1 LVEETPNRLVIATVL
16 ANRLFYSINWFSIPP
31 IFYLIARELHTEVS
45 GLGLVS
51 SAFLVGIGL
60 FQVPGAAL
68 SSKFGPR
75 TMCII
80 GMVTLSVSAL
90 LCAAVS
96 DIGLIAI
103 LRFFSGMGMALF
115 FAPSVALMTSHSRPG
130 SAGFVLGLN
139 NAVASLGGG
148 IGLFAWALIGDSI
161 GWRLSMVLVGGLGLI
176 STVFLLLTVPRDG
189 PSRGFQL
196 RLSDLKRVFLDR
208 WLLLVGGVM
217 LAYNVGNT
225 LVSTFA
231 VVYLHDVLGL
241 SAGFSGGIVS
251 LVILTGLFSAPIAGR
266 FYKGDAKVKL
276 VLAACGACIAIG
288 VALVALAT
296 PAAVVA
302 SAVIVGVASGVGY
315 TWGFGTAWSSSPPKD
330 QRIALSWVNSMQL
343 LLTFWA
349 PYVFSFVVL
358 GYGYEL
364 AWLTGALYT
373 AVFIFPI
380 VLSRR
385 RPGTQTEDRRGGS
398 AEI

>member
-1 LVEETPNRLVIATVL
+1 
-16 ANRLFYSINWFSIPP
+16 
-31 IFYLIARELHTEVS
+31 
-45 GLGLVS
+45 
-51 SAFLVGIGL
+51 
-60 FQVPGAAL
+60 
-68 SSKFGPR
+68 
-75 TMCII
+75 
-80 GMVTLSVSAL
+80 
-90 LCAAVS
+90 
-96 DIGLIAI
+96 
-103 LRFFSGMGMALF
+103 
-115 FAPSVALMTSHSRPG
+115 
-130 SAGFVLGLN
+130 
-139 NAVASLGGG
+139 
-148 IGLFAWALIGDSI
+148 
-161 GWRLSMVLVGGLGLI
+161 MVLVGGLGLI

-315 TWGFGTAWSSSPPKD
+315 TWAFGTAWSSSPPKD

-349 PYVFSFVVL
+349 PYLFSFVVL

-385 RPGTQTEDRRGGS
+385 RPGTQTEERGGDS

>member
-1 LVEETPNRLVIATVL
+1 LVEGTPNRLVIATVL
-16 ANRLFYSINWFSIPP
+16 ANRLFYSINWYAIPP
-31 IFYLIARELHTEVS
+31 IFYLIASDLHSEIS
-45 GLGLVS
+45 GLGLIS

-60 FQVPGAAL
+60 FQVPGAIL

-75 TMCII
+75 RMCIV

-96 DIGLIAI
+96 DIGLIAV

-161 GWRLSMVLVGGLGLI
+161 GWRLSLVLIGGLGLI
-176 STVFLLLTVPRDG
+176 STVFLVLTVPRDA
-189 PSRGFQL
+189 PSRGIQL
-196 RLSDLKRVFLDR
+196 RLSDLRRVFLDG

-217 LAYNVGNT
+217 LAYGVGNT

-241 SAGFSGGIVS
+241 SAGFSGATAS

-266 FYKGDAKVKL
+266 FFREDAKIKL
-276 VLAACGACIAIG
+276 VLAACGVSIA
-288 VALVALAT
+288 V
-296 PAAVVA
+296 VVA

-315 TWGFGTAWSSSPPKD
+315 TFGFGTAWSSSAPKD

-343 LLTFWA
+343 LLTFWS
-349 PYVFSFVVL
+349 PYVFSFVVV

-380 VLSRR
+380 VISRQVGAGQPPR
-385 RPGTQTEDRRGGS
+385 
-398 AEI
+398 AEAP